1 MHSVGLECWIE
12 VASGLLRWLV
22 LKRNVKC
29 GWKSFV
35 VGMWVGE
42 HVSRRRVSF
51 LIIAHVFCE
60 GIING
65 SYDNAGI
72 CISDSECLCMHIA
85 STCIDLVQSVI
96 ISEH

>member
-35 VGMWVGE
+35 VGMWVGKR
-42 HVSRRRVSF
+42 VSWRRVSF

-60 GIING
+60 GIINSG
-65 SYDNAGI
+65 YDNG
-72 CISDSECLCMHIA
+72 SDSECLCMHIA
-85 STCIDLVQSVI
+85 SICIDLVHSVI